1 MPKIY
6 FPSQAEFEDIIER
19 KFEKILSDKLPAL
32 IRKATQKQYFTI
44 SDACELLSCS
54 RRHLLY
60 LRQSGQINIVKNG
73 KKIFFKREDLEAFFD
88 DNYIE
93 TKARNS
99 KLDPGEVNELKHL
112 EILHEVEKNIEEKP
126 NYSTMLQQITDAV
139 QNELQSIGANKA
151 RQYFTHYQ
159 NEGYIKSH
167 GKKYSKSRYYLIN
180 LRGKEIN
187 EIPGMENFVE
197 WKKNNQLKN

>member
-1 MPKIY
+1 
-6 FPSQAEFEDIIER
+6 
-19 KFEKILSDKLPAL
+19 LPAL

-60 LRQSGQINIVKNG
+60 LRQSGQINFVKNG

-93 TKARNS
+93 TVKDTS
-99 KLDPGEVNELKHL
+99 LDSLTPGKVSELNHL
-112 EILHEVEKNIEEKP
+112 EILQEVEKNIEEKP

-139 QNELQSIGANKA
+139 QNLFQSINKNKA
-151 RQYFTHYQ
+151 KQYFRYYQ
-159 NEGYIKSH
+159 NKGYIKSH
-167 GKKYSKSRYYLIN
+167 GKKYSKSRYYSVN

-187 EIPGMENFVE
+187 EIPGMKNFVE
-197 WKKNNQLKN
+197 WKKNNQ

>member
-6 FPSQAEFEDIIER
+6 LPSQDEFEDTIER

-60 LRQSGQINIVKNG
+60 LRQSGQINFVKNG

-93 TKARNS
+93 TVKDTS
-99 KLDPGEVNELKHL
+99 LD
-112 EILHEVEKNIEEKP
+112 
-126 NYSTMLQQITDAV
+126 
-139 QNELQSIGANKA
+139 
-151 RQYFTHYQ
+151 
-159 NEGYIKSH
+159 
-167 GKKYSKSRYYLIN
+167 
-180 LRGKEIN
+180 KEIN

-197 WKKNNQLKN
+197 WKKNNQ

>member
-6 FPSQAEFEDIIER
+6 FPSQAEFEDIIEL
-19 KFEKILSDKLPAL
+19 KFERILSDKLPAL

-60 LRQSGQINIVKNG
+60 LRQSGQINFVKNG

-88 DNYIE
+88 DNYTE
-93 TKARNS
+93 TVKDTS
-99 KLDPGEVNELKHL
+99 LDSLTPGEV
-112 EILHEVEKNIEEKP
+112 
-126 NYSTMLQQITDAV
+126 
-139 QNELQSIGANKA
+139 
-151 RQYFTHYQ
+151 
-159 NEGYIKSH
+159 
-167 GKKYSKSRYYLIN
+167 
-180 LRGKEIN
+180 KEIN

-197 WKKNNQLKN
+197 WKKNNQ

>member
-6 FPSQAEFEDIIER
+6 FPSKDEFEDTIER

-60 LRQSGQINIVKNG
+60 LRQSGQINFVKNG

-93 TKARNS
+93 TVKDTS
-99 KLDPGEVNELKHL
+99 LD
-112 EILHEVEKNIEEKP
+112 
-126 NYSTMLQQITDAV
+126 
-139 QNELQSIGANKA
+139 
-151 RQYFTHYQ
+151 
-159 NEGYIKSH
+159 
-167 GKKYSKSRYYLIN
+167 
-180 LRGKEIN
+180 KEIN

-197 WKKNNQLKN
+197 WKKNNQ